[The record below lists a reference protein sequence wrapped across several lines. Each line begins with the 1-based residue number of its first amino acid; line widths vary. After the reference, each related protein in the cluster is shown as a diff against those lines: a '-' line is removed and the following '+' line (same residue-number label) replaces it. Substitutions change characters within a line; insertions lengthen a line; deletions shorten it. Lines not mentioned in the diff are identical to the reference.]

1 MEPTSPAETEN
12 SRPRICRPEKERDR
26 DRDRDR
32 ERDRKRERE
41 DGERER
47 DRKRE
52 RREENGIDGRHDKVS
67 HVSHV
72 SHQLAGVRTQ
82 AQKITSADGCTESPL
97 QCW

>member
-1 MEPTSPAETEN
+1 M
-12 SRPRICRPEKERDR
+12 CRPEKER

-52 RREENGIDGRHDKVS
+52 RREENGIDGRHDKVGN
-67 HVSHV
+67 VSHC
-72 SHQLAGVRTQ
+72 LAGVCISLFRVV
-82 AQKITSADGCTESPL
+82 
-97 QCW
+97 